1 MNAGARDNG
10 ALVGAPVVE
19 GDWEY
24 QPVRLPPDVTRISA
38 TVQLGIRAEFGG
50 WELSR
55 VRLYSDG
62 TRKVLLKRKKPPRG
76 DRTPPAEHRGRGG
89 LTGDEDA
96 QAC

>member
-1 MNAGARDNG
+1 MNSGARDGG

-50 WELSR
+50 WELAR
-55 VRLYSDG
+55 TLLYADG
-62 TRKVLLKRKKPPRG
+62 SRKVWLRRKLSRG
-76 DRTPPAEHRGRGG
+76 LVAG
-89 LTGDEDA
+89 LAT
-96 QAC
+96 

>member
-1 MNAGARDNG
+1 VNSGARDGG

-50 WELSR
+50 WELAR
-55 VRLYSDG
+55 TLLYADG
-62 TRKVLLKRKKPPRG
+62 SRKVWLRRRLSRG
-76 DRTPPAEHRGRGG
+76 LVAG
-89 LTGDEDA
+89 LAT
-96 QAC
+96 